1 MSNKDVK
8 IVSQVKWIK
17 LTTDM
22 FDDEKIK
29 LIENM
34 PESDTILIIW
44 IKLLAQ
50 AGKTNASGYIYLN
63 ENIPYTDEM
72 LATIFNR
79 PLSTVRLALQT
90 LKQMNMIYIDE
101 DNHIQIVN
109 WEKHQNIE
117 GLERI
122 REQTRKRV
130 AKHRNNQKALEN
142 KGNVTVTL
150 RNATDIDK
158 ELDIDID
165 KDKKEIPYKS
175 IIDYLNEKADK
186 RFRHTTAKN
195 KEFIR
200 SRWNEGNT
208 LDDFKRVID
217 IKVSQWKN
225 DKDMNQYL
233 RPQTLFGTKFESYLN
248 EKPIN
253 KPLTPQAPKEWSG
266 EY

>member
-1 MSNKDVK
+1 MHETMSNKDVK

-50 AGKTNASGYIYLN
+50 TGKTNASGYIYLN
-63 ENIPYTDEM
+63 EKIPYTDEM
-72 LATIFNR
+72 LTTIFNR
-79 PLSTVRLALQT
+79 PLSTVRLALQI

-122 REQTRKRV
+122 REQTR
-130 AKHRNNQKALEN
+130 
-142 KGNVTVTL
+142 
-150 RNATDIDK
+150 
-158 ELDIDID
+158 
-165 KDKKEIPYKS
+165 
-175 IIDYLNEKADK
+175 
-186 RFRHTTAKN
+186 
-195 KEFIR
+195 
-200 SRWNEGNT
+200 
-208 LDDFKRVID
+208 
-217 IKVSQWKN
+217 
-225 DKDMNQYL
+225 
-233 RPQTLFGTKFESYLN
+233 
-248 EKPIN
+248 
-253 KPLTPQAPKEWSG
+253 
-266 EY
+266 